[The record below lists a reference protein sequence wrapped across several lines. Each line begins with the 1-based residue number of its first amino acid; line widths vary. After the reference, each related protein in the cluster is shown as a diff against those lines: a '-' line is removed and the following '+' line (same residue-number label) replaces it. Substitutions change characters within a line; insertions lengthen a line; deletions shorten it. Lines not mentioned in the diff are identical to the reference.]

1 MEMTAA
7 GRPAQGER
15 AMTIY
20 DNKGGGRRSSAGLR
34 QILLILL
41 VLALAVGTLFMIS
54 GAVPRF
60 NPDVQYNNQEAP
72 GGGNPSG
79 PVP

>member
-1 MEMTAA
+1 
-7 GRPAQGER
+7 
-15 AMTIY
+15 MTIY
-20 DNKGGGRRSSAGLR
+20 DNSGGGRRGPAGLR

-41 VLALAVGTLFMIS
+41 VLVLAVGALFVVS
-54 GAVPRF
+54 GAVPWF

-72 GGGNPSG
+72 GGANPSG